1 MGHIGTILS
10 ISITLYAAVAIIFL
24 ISENR
29 RPQATLAWM
38 LVFMFLPGI
47 GVLIYILFGR
57 NRKAFAK
64 QSKLLRQDLEGNVK
78 PILSPLLSGQDRG
91 MEVALL
97 ERNTRT
103 PASHESD
110 DEGVAPFAR
119 GGPVSRSAFY
129 MTVGSTAH

>member
-47 GVLIYILFGR
+47 GVLIYILFG
-57 NRKAFAK
+57 
-64 QSKLLRQDLEGNVK
+64 
-78 PILSPLLSGQDRG
+78 SPLCQGSCPSLYFRLYFSGGRDRPMTWHTQKNAG
-91 MEVALL
+91 Q
-97 ERNTRT
+97 
-103 PASHESD
+103 
-110 DEGVAPFAR
+110 
-119 GGPVSRSAFY
+119 RS
-129 MTVGSTAH
+129 